1 MHSFMRRAAGFRTST
16 LATALVLATVSACA
30 CRAAHAE
37 TTLDSNGFN
46 ASSDDGQYTFGV
58 HGRIQFDGGWFD
70 NDDRGTENVNGT
82 ELRRVRLAF
91 SGKLGDWGYVVDY
104 DFANDKPVG
113 QSINI
118 SHKLGPGTVAVGQI
132 KPFYSLEYTTDDL
145 WSSMMERSWVADTQ
159 ALGYRYGAQWTGN
172 TDRWVYGVNLY
183 NQANTDTDRNSGLGE
198 SARLVWL
205 PLAPADGVLHLGFSA
220 GHDDI
225 GKNPSD
231 VYTGTSASVRAAG
244 HLSDQSR
251 YTLMSFASGREV
263 EINKYLGEAAFSR
276 GPFYVQSEAG
286 RAHYD
291 NGAQDGDLTT
301 GYAIVGWFITGQ
313 TRGYDRK
320 KARFVRPDNIGE
332 HGAWE
337 LALRYDTA
345 HGEQVNRDIE
355 VKASTVGINYYASEN
370 VLFRLNYIHSQTQ
383 DNLAHATL
391 DKTNAITGRV
401 QIAF

>member
-1 MHSFMRRAAGFRTST
+1 MMHFTKVGPKRPKTIQFALPAMAMSVIGCIGAAQ
-16 LATALVLATVSACA
+16 
-30 CRAAHAE
+30 AE
-37 TTLDSNGFN
+37 TKLDSNGFN

-70 NDDRGTENVNGT
+70 NDDRGLENASGT

-91 SGKLGDWGYVVDY
+91 SGKFGEWGYVVDY
-104 DFANDKPVG
+104 DFANDKAVG
-113 QSINI
+113 QTIAI
-118 SHKLGPGTVAVGQI
+118 SHDLGPGAISVGQI
-132 KPFYSLEYTTDDL
+132 KPLYSLEYTTDDL
-145 WSSMMERSWVADTQ
+145 WVSMMERSWVADTQ
-159 ALGYRYGAQWTGN
+159 QLGYRYGTQWVGN
-172 TDRWVYGVNLY
+172 TAHWVYGVNLY

-198 SARLVWL
+198 SARGVWL
-205 PLAPADGVLHLGFSA
+205 PLDPASGVLHLGISA
-220 GHDDI
+220 GHDEI

-231 VYTGTSASVRAAG
+231 IYTGTSASVRAAG

-251 YTLMSFASGREV
+251 YKLMSFASGREV
-263 EINKYLGEAAFSR
+263 EINKYLGEVAYAA

-291 NGAQDGDLTT
+291 NGAEDGDLTT

-320 KARFVRPDNIGE
+320 KARFTRPDNIGE
-332 HGAWE
+332 RGAWE
-337 LALRYDTA
+337 VALRYDTA

-355 VKASTVGINYYASEN
+355 VKQSSAGLNYYASKN
-370 VLFRLNYIHSQTQ
+370 ILFRLNYIHSETQ

-391 DKTNAITGRV
+391 DKTNSIAGRM

>member
-1 MHSFMRRAAGFRTST
+1 MMHSTKAGPKRPNTIKF
-16 LATALVLATVSACA
+16 ALSVLALSAMGCA
-30 CRAAHAE
+30 GAAQAE
-37 TTLDSNGFN
+37 TKLDSNGFN

-58 HGRIQFDGGWFD
+58 HGRIQFDAGWFD
-70 NDDRGTENVNGT
+70 NDDRGLENTAGT

-91 SGKLGDWGYVVDY
+91 SGKFGEWGYVVDY
-104 DFANDKPVG
+104 DFANDKAVG
-113 QSINI
+113 QTIAI
-118 SHKLGPGTVAVGQI
+118 SHKLGPGDISVGQI

-145 WSSMMERSWVADTQ
+145 WASMMERSWVADTQ
-159 ALGYRYGAQWTGN
+159 QLGYRYGAQWVGSTAH
-172 TDRWVYGVNLY
+172 WVYGVNLY

-205 PLAPADGVLHLGFSA
+205 PLDPANGVLHLGVSA
-220 GHDDI
+220 GHDEI

-231 VYTGTSASVRAAG
+231 IYTGTSASVRAAG

-251 YTLMSFASGREV
+251 YTLISFASGREV
-263 EINKYLGEAAFSR
+263 EINKYLGEVAYST

-291 NGAQDGDLTT
+291 NGADDGDLTT
-301 GYAIVGWFITGQ
+301 GYATVGWFITGQ

-320 KARFVRPDNIGE
+320 KARFTRPDNIGE

-337 LALRYDTA
+337 VALRYDNA

-355 VKASTVGINYYASEN
+355 VKQSSAGVNYYASRN
-370 VLFRLNYIHSQTQ
+370 VLFRLNYIHSETE
-383 DNLAHATL
+383 DRLAHLTL
-391 DKTNAITGRV
+391 DKTNAITGRM